1 MSRCGRPTH
10 RLEIPASHGLRT
22 LVALGLESEDL
33 FTLAH
38 LGHAGRASRSRVQD
52 RGVVISDA
60 LVVVSV
66 SPHGGLLQTVLEL
79 KVVPVDHHGSDIR
92 FAGGLWLSDTQVGGT
107 INRLV
112 ETELGDLVL
121 HLCVLFHD
129 VARDLLVFGHF
140 AFIGFVGLLSVIQH
154 RGNGLSQNFEFVSE
168 SVYLVE
174 TRGSR
179 ISHLLKQEISLPLKT
194 VLKILILL
202 DLKIQFLEVFLLGN
216 PQLLEFLPHS
226 ILLQIDFYQLFVKPL
241 HQINNLLV
249 VVFTS
254 LFEI

>member
-1 MSRCGRPTH
+1 MVFGNGGSRKQRRYLLSTLVQITATWARIRTRPVHRNSISNRHPRLQLLFDFLLHSIDTPRRVSRLLLPFELNVSKFPSIRSTGQLFMSRCGRPTH
-10 RLEIPASHGLRT
+10 RLEIPASHGMRT

-38 LGHAGRASRSRVQD
+38 LGHAGRASRSRVED

-66 SPHGGLLQTVLEL
+66 SPHRGLLQTVLEL

-121 HLCVLFHD
+121 HLRVLFHD

-154 RGNGLSQNFEFVSE
+154 RGNGLS
-168 SVYLVE
+168 
-174 TRGSR
+174 
-179 ISHLLKQEISLPLKT
+179 
-194 VLKILILL
+194 
-202 DLKIQFLEVFLLGN
+202 
-216 PQLLEFLPHS
+216 
-226 ILLQIDFYQLFVKPL
+226 
-241 HQINNLLV
+241 
-249 VVFTS
+249 
-254 LFEI
+254 